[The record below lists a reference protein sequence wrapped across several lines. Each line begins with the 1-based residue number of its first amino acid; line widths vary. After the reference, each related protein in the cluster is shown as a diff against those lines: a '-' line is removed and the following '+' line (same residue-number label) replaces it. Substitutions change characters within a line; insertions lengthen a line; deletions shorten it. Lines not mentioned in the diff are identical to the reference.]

1 MSEKSGWARVWKI
14 NGDFLRAALGLGLGY
29 GFWLLRVSE
38 GFELYGYIAVMFAV
52 VGAFRATTG
61 LAGAFKL
68 ISGQTRWSNYR
79 RKGVAP
85 KADRLAGEA
94 ELRTNGLLK

>member
-1 MSEKSGWARVWKI
+1 MSDKTGWALVWKI

-38 GFELYGYIAVMFAV
+38 GFELFGYVAVMFAV
-52 VGAFRATTG
+52 VGAFRAATG

-68 ISGQTRWSNYR
+68 IFSLSNWSNF
-79 RKGVAP
+79 RKKGAAP

-94 ELRTNGLLK
+94 ELQKSGLFK